1 MHYHCTKSRNHTTI
15 ICLLLLSLGREERE
29 SLRSAIIVQSSQW
42 LEWVVG
48 EGVLFESQQVC
59 TDCSSPP
66 SAIIIIHSTHL
77 FYKHFSGAIC
87 LSTDQSSVRLHSFI
101 EPFFHFLS
109 IWKTN
114 QGKCVNKQLRKLQQ
128 RKQMK
133 WEFIKWERYFLTGMC
148 SPKFPNKLLEGTTKL
163 ISLWLYGSA
172 LISCTSR
179 PAGRWIDWSYWKNN
193 IRGFFLQLEAPISL
207 EFLMLYEEIIKF

>member
-1 MHYHCTKSRNHTTI
+1 MF
-15 ICLLLLSLGREERE
+15 CLR
-29 SLRSAIIVQSSQW
+29 VNKY
-42 LEWVVG
+42 
-48 EGVLFESQQVC
+48 VLIAPP
-59 TDCSSPP
+59 SPP

-87 LSTDQSSVRLHSFI
+87 LSKDQSSVFIHSLNR
-101 EPFFHFLS
+101 FFHFLS

-148 SPKFPNKLLEGTTKL
+148 SPKFPNKLLESTTKL